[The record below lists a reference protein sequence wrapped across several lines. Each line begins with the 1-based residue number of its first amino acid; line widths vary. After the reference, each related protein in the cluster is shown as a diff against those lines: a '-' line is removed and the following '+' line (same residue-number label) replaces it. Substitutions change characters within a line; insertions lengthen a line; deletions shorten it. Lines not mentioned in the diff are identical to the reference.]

1 MASNSVYNMLFMS
14 PKGNS
19 LDKLTVKKIY
29 FNKKK
34 SRKNLHLHHKT
45 LGKNPKTFFMVL
57 VEAYTLN
64 VFMQTTLTIY
74 N

>member
-1 MASNSVYNMLFMS
+1 MASNSVYNMLFIS

-45 LGKNPKTFFMVL
+45 LGKNPKTFF
-57 VEAYTLN
+57 YGFGKSIHTKC
-64 VFMQTTLTIY
+64 IY
-74 N
+74 ANDTNHL